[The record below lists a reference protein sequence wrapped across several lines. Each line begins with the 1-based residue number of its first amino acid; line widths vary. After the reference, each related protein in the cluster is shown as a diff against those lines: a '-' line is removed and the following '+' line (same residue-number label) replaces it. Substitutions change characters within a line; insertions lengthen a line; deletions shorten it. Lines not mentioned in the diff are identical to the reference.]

1 MKKVLIIEDEEKIRR
16 VVKNYLEKN
25 GYEVYEADNGISGL
39 KIFRQNKFD
48 VVILDIMLPEMDGWS
63 VCREIRGES
72 TVPVLMLTA
81 RSAEE
86 DEIFGLEL
94 GADDYLKKPFS
105 LAVLL
110 ARIKVLINRK
120 NPISNSLQF
129 GDLEI
134 NEGAHRVFYAKEE
147 LALAPKEYELLLYLA
162 KNRGIA
168 LSREQI
174 LNKVWEYSYYGELR
188 TVDTHIKKLRKK
200 LQGKFIETVR
210 GFGYRFEG

>member
-63 VCREIRGES
+63 ICREIRGES

-129 GDLEI
+129 GDLKI

-174 LNKVWEYSYYGELR
+174 LNKVWEYNYYGELR